1 MKNRIIGICGAL
13 LLLFACTP
21 ADPPAPV
28 PPTTPL
34 DPVRFTDAT
43 AIAGIDFQMRSG
55 GQVKNY
61 IVESKGGGGA
71 FFDYDSDGW
80 LDIYLVNGSRLGDQ
94 TEPAPANALYRNQGN
109 GTFADHTLTAGV
121 GDTAWGMGC
130 AAADFDNDG
139 DSDLYITNYG
149 PNTLYRNQGDGT
161 FHEISRTAGVDL
173 DGWSTSATFGDY
185 DLDGDLDLYVA
196 QYLEFSPATAPP
208 RGGMWKGALVFTGPL
223 GLQGTQDVLYRN
235 EGDGQFSDATQISGI
250 SQANRYYGLGVIP
263 SDYDLDGDQD
273 LFVAN
278 DETPNVLFQ
287 NQGDGT
293 FRDVGLIAG
302 VAYNGDGDAEAGM
315 GVDFGDYDNDGDTDL
330 YVTHFFTETNTLY
343 RNEGGRF
350 TDVTT
355 SARLAAPTVDLL
367 GWGTRF
373 FDHDND
379 GLLDLFVANGH
390 VYPQVDRIETG
401 STYPQS
407 NQLFH
412 NQGDGTFLPI
422 DAGPDLAREKVSRG
436 TAFGDYDDDGDIDL
450 LVVELNDAPTLL
462 RNDGGNANNWL
473 AVKVIGADDNR
484 DGAGTRIHLRTGDES
499 QWREINGAA
508 SYLSHND
515 LRAHF
520 GLNKQEKIDRIEITW
535 PNGDTDAI
543 DDLPA
548 NKLLVVR
555 QGQGHTLHTL
565 GPEH

>member
-1 MKNRIIGICGAL
+1 MNNRIIGICGAL
-13 LLLFACTP
+13 LLLFACAP

-139 DSDLYITNYG
+139 DSDLYVTNYG

-161 FHEISRTAGVDL
+161 FHDISRTAGVDL

-208 RGGMWKGALVFTGPL
+208 RGGMWKGVLVFTGPL

-235 EGDGQFSDATQISGI
+235 EGDGTFVDITRKARAGKLDPT
-250 SQANRYYGLGVIP
+250 YGLGALFG
-263 SDYDLDGDQD
+263 DYDSDGDPD
-273 LFVAN
+273 LYIAN
-278 DETPNVLFQ
+278 DSTPNFLYR

-293 FRDVGLIAG
+293 FREVG
-302 VAYNGDGDAEAGM
+302 VAAGAALSAEGGAQAGM
-315 GVDFGDYDNDGDTDL
+315 GIAYGDYDRDGDRDL
-330 YVTHFFTETNTLY
+330 FVTHFEDDYNTLY
-343 RNEGGRF
+343 RNQGDG
-350 TDVTT
+350 TYTVAS
-355 SARLAAPTVDLL
+355 SALGLTEPSLAHLAF
-367 GWGTRF
+367 GTCF
-373 FDHDND
+373 LDYDND
-379 GLLDLFVANGH
+379 QDLDLFVANGH
-390 VYPQVDRIETG
+390 VYPQILHVNPSGYTEA
-401 STYPQS
+401 
-407 NQLFH
+407 NQLFV
-412 NQGDGTFLPI
+412 NQGPTADYRFVETA
-422 DAGPDLAREKVSRG
+422 AGDVDHAALSRG
-436 TAFGDYDDDGDIDL
+436 TAHGDYDNDGDVDL
-450 LVVELNDAPTLL
+450 LVFNLDDAPTLL
-462 RNDGGNANNWL
+462 RNDGGNQRNWL
-473 AVKVIGADDNR
+473 TLYLQGTASNR
-484 DGAGTRIHLRTGDES
+484 DGIGAKITVSTGDIVQTVELIS
-499 QWREINGAA
+499 GG
-508 SYLSHND
+508 SFLSHSD
-515 LRAHF
+515 PRAHF
-520 GLNKQEKIDRIEITW
+520 GLGFYQRAQAEIRW
-535 PNGDTDAI
+535 PSGQVQHLE
-543 DDLPA
+543 DLAA
-548 NKLLVVR
+548 NQLLTVVE
-555 QGQGHTLHTL
+555 
-565 GPEH
+565 PNP